1 MKLSEQVRWLWTQ
14 SDAWVEQGLI
24 SQDQAQRIRGLYPAP
39 KATLPWGMIIFSSLG
54 AITAGLGVIL
64 LLAYN
69 WQAIPKFAKLAIILG
84 SLAGLHASGLWLWTR
99 GDGRRPVGEAVCLF
113 GTMLFGA
120 GIWLV
125 AQIYHIDEHYPNGFL
140 IWGLGAL
147 ALAWAMPSLA
157 QGFLAAAVLCA
168 WGCTEGWGF
177 NHALHVAPLLLLAG
191 VGSLAWKQRSPLL
204 LGVVLAAFALNLLA
218 NISAVSE
225 HLLLRTLLGFAV
237 LFVAVGLLNQ
247 RRGWFSESV
256 PVWNFFGW
264 FGFLVCLYLLTFPDI
279 TSHLLG
285 SSHTEFR
292 SEPVQ
297 AVYEWLP
304 VVLALG
310 AWGAVAWPWRPGTP
324 SATRPQD
331 CRFEYVLLPLTVIL
345 AQVLAVAGLGGV
357 KWEVAGVFNLVFL
370 AVAAAWMARGCREG
384 ELRPTVLGSLLLAAL
399 TAARYFDLFE
409 SLALRGV
416 IFLTVGGLLFAEG
429 ILFRRARQR
438 VQPKEVSL

>member
-1 MKLSEQVRWLWTQ
+1 MNLSEQVRWLWTQ
-14 SDAWVEQGLI
+14 SDAWVERGLI
-24 SQDQAQRIRGLYPAP
+24 SHDQAERIRGLYPAP

-54 AITAGLGVIL
+54 AVTAGLGVIL

-84 SLAGLHASGLWLWTR
+84 SLAGLHASGLWLFQQ
-99 GDGRRPVGEAVCLF
+99 GEGRRPVGEAVCLL

-157 QGFLAAAVLCA
+157 QGFLAAGVLCA

-177 NHALHVAPLLLLAG
+177 NHALHWAPLLLLAG
-191 VGSLAWKQRSPLL
+191 VGSFAWNQRSPLL
-204 LGVVLAAFALNLLA
+204 LGMVLAAFALNLMA
-218 NISAVSE
+218 NVCAVSE
-225 HLLLRTLLGFAV
+225 QLLLRTVLGFAV
-237 LFVAVGLLNQ
+237 LFVAVGILSQ
-247 RRGWFSESV
+247 RRGWFAGSA
-256 PVWNFFGW
+256 PVWEFFGW
-264 FGFLVCLYLLTFPDI
+264 LGFLVCLYLLTFPEI
-279 TSHLLG
+279 AGHLLG
-285 SSHTEFR
+285 SARTGFR

-297 AVYEWLP
+297 MIYEWLP
-304 VVLALG
+304 VALALA
-310 AWGAVAWPWRPGTP
+310 AWGGVGWLWRPGAP
-324 SATRPQD
+324 PAAAGEDR
-331 CRFEYVLLPLTVIL
+331 RLEYVLLPLTIIL

-370 AVAAAWMARGCREG
+370 AVAVAWMARGCRAG

-416 IFLTVGGLLFAEG
+416 IFLTVGGLLFGEG

-438 VQPKEVSL
+438 VPPKEVGL